1 MPLRGDGC
9 ARVAPQPRAEPGG
22 VPQALH
28 AVPVIGG
35 KRRLAWIL
43 WVSVSYSP
51 LGVTGLAALL
61 SPAPQHLHRP
71 RTRTGAVEDQQ
82 SPTGSSIDPGG
93 RRRRGMLL
101 DRRPHSARSCF
112 VKSRILP
119 HLIKRGVTVIGLET
133 QHTPRERSPTPPTLI
148 HGRRVRGVRC
158 SRSRARTSSA
168 RAVNATAAAAT
179 QGSAIPARA
188 VNATAAAATQG
199 SAIPA
204 TAATAAATATT
215 AAPSQADAARSRHR
229 TPSPAFG
236 HPPDDDDRSARRR

>member
-112 VKSRILP
+112 VKSRIPTAASNQARCDCDRARNATHPERTITNTANANPWPTCPRCPLLP
-119 HLIKRGVTVIGLET
+119 QPSSNVQRPSRQRH
-133 QHTPRERSPTPPTLI
+133 
-148 HGRRVRGVRC
+148 RC
-158 SRSRARTSSA
+158 SSHTGKCHPRPSRQRHRRSSHTGKRHPRHCRHCRRHCHHCRPIPSRRRSIPAPHPKSGLRTST
-168 RAVNATAAAAT
+168 R
-179 QGSAIPARA
+179 
-188 VNATAAAATQG
+188 
-199 SAIPA
+199 
-204 TAATAAATATT
+204 
-215 AAPSQADAARSRHR
+215 
-229 TPSPAFG
+229 
-236 HPPDDDDRSARRR
+236 